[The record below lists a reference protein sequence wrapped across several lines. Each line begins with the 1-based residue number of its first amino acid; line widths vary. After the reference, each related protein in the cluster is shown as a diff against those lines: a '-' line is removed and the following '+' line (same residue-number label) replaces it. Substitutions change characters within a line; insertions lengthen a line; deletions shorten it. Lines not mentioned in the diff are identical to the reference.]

1 VEASPTL
8 DIDQT
13 KLNDISEYSDGQL
26 RSPRGAQTP
35 ASPHTRLPP
44 VLPNRQVCARTPC
57 RFGSTAAR
65 FLRGSLSLG
74 VFAARGGCFRRPALL
89 DASVVVSRSKCCICP
104 SHIQRDRPGG
114 DLKAPLLILPILCE
128 SERENPPRHDAACG
142 PSAKPTATAPCRRQ
156 RGADQPRSC
165 ARVPRARGLL
175 AGSTPQHRRHP
186 ARRTRRRQLERKRWL
201 LRSQVYEAVIM
212 SAPKESRPARPCA
225 RTRATWQHASCGW
238 TLSL

>member
-1 VEASPTL
+1 MEASPTL

-44 VLPNRQVCARTPC
+44 VLPNRQVCARAPC

-65 FLRGSLSLG
+65 LLRGSLSLLG

-89 DASVVVSRSKCCICP
+89 DASVVVSRSKSLYLP
-104 SHIQRDRPGG
+104 LPHPERSAWRRSEG
-114 DLKAPLLILPILCE
+114 PLLILPILCE

-156 RGADQPRSC
+156 RGAAPQ
-165 ARVPRARGLL
+165 AGAARGLRGP
-175 AGSTPQHRRHP
+175 AGFWRGAPRSTD
-186 ARRTRRRQLERKRWL
+186 A
-201 LRSQVYEAVIM
+201 I
-212 SAPKESRPARPCA
+212 
-225 RTRATWQHASCGW
+225 QHAALVVDSWSERDGCCALRY
-238 TLSL
+238 TTPSS

>member
-1 VEASPTL
+1 VQASPKL

-44 VLPNRQVCARTPC
+44 VLPNRQVCARAPC

-89 DASVVVSRSKCCICP
+89 DASVVVSRSKSLYLPLPHPERSAWRRSEGPTSDFANSVRERERKSATARRSVWPIGQAD
-104 SHIQRDRPGG
+104 SDRP
-114 DLKAPLLILPILCE
+114 LP
-128 SERENPPRHDAACG
+128 AA
-142 PSAKPTATAPCRRQ
+142 
-156 RGADQPRSC
+156 
-165 ARVPRARGLL
+165 
-175 AGSTPQHRRHP
+175 
-186 ARRTRRRQLERKRWL
+186 ARR
-201 LRSQVYEAVIM
+201 
-212 SAPKESRPARPCA
+212 
-225 RTRATWQHASCGW
+225 
-238 TLSL
+238 